1 MHTIPNREPIPSH
14 PGDRYVL
21 KDGYTLL
28 MRIALLRA
36 DLHGSCAEVYDGLEA
51 RVRSLVAETEAAAL

>member
-1 MHTIPNREPIPSH
+1 MQNVLMDQRIPRR

-21 KDGYTLL
+21 KDAYTLL

-36 DLHGSCAEVYDGLEA
+36 DAPHASRDSYDGLEA
-51 RVRSLVAETEAAAL
+51 RVRSLVLEAEAAAQ